1 MRDYVIMTDSC
12 CDLTDEMARELEL
25 EVLPLTMR
33 MDDREYPNYLD
44 GRAITNEEFYR
55 RLRAGKMSST
65 SAVNIGQFEERM
77 RAVLDQGRDIV
88 CIAFSSALST
98 TYQSA
103 VIAAQDVG
111 PEFPDSHIY
120 VVDSLSASRGQGLLI
135 YLAAQKKKEG
145 LSAQE
150 LVQWVEDNKL
160 HICHWFTVDDL
171 NFLKRG
177 GRLSAG
183 AALFGTMLSIK
194 PVMHTS
200 NEGKLVPMGKVRGRK
215 ASLNALIDKVG
226 ELGVDLDKQV
236 MFICHADCLA
246 ESEQVAAELK
256 RRYGVREVYIHYI
269 GPVIGSHT
277 GPNTMGLF
285 FVGKER

>member
-1 MRDYVIMTDSC
+1 MRDYIVMTDSC
-12 CDLTDEMARELEL
+12 CDLTDQMARQLEL
-25 EVLPLTMR
+25 VVLPLTMR
-33 MDDREYPNYLD
+33 MDDQEYPNYLD

-65 SAVNIGQFEERM
+65 AAVNIGQFTEAM
-77 RAVLDQGRDIV
+77 RAALSAGKDVV
-88 CIAFSSALST
+88 CVCFSSALST

-103 VIAAQDVG
+103 VIAAREVE
-111 PEFPDSHIY
+111 PEFPEGHIY
-120 VVDSLSASRGQGLLI
+120 VVDSLSASRGQGLLL
-135 YLAAQKKKEG
+135 YLAVQKKREG
-145 LSAQE
+145 LTAPE

-160 HICHWFTVDDL
+160 TVCHWFTVDDL

-183 AALFGTMLSIK
+183 AALFGTMLSVK

-200 NEGKLVPMGKVRGRK
+200 NEGKLVPMAKVRGRK
-215 ASLNALIDKVG
+215 ASLQALIDKVG

-236 MFICHADCLA
+236 MFICHADCLK
-246 ESEQVAAELK
+246 ESEEVAAELK

-277 GPNTMGLF
+277 GPGTMGLF
-285 FVGKER
+285 FVGRER